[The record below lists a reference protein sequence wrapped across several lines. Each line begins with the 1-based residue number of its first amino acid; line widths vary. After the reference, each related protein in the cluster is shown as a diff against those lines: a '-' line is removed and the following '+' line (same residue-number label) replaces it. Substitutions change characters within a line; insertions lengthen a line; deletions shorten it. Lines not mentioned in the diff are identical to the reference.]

1 MECLFVRE
9 TGVDE
14 LDNSLPLKK
23 IMVVLATIREAR
35 DRVVGWAF
43 RDAIELLVSGNSPT
57 EGWSFGV
64 ASVIIET
71 LSNDDDDGSEN
82 ITTKMSLGPFKL
94 YRVYLELLD
103 SLNVADVS
111 WSWIF

>member
-1 MECLFVRE
+1 M
-9 TGVDE
+9 
-14 LDNSLPLKK
+14 
-23 IMVVLATIREAR
+23 
-35 DRVVGWAF
+35 
-43 RDAIELLVSGNSPT
+43 
-57 EGWSFGV
+57 
-64 ASVIIET
+64 IIET

-111 WSWIF
+111 WS